1 MDEKLILLREEI
13 SKCRKCSL
21 AHSRHHVIFGEGNF
35 CAPIF
40 LIGEAPGREEDLIGR
55 PFVGESGLVLDKIL
69 AACGFTRNEH
79 VFISNVVKCRPPG
92 NRVPTHQQAVAC
104 LPWLMKQIELINPK
118 ILVLLG
124 ATALKYI
131 AGSDYR
137 ITRDR
142 GKWLN
147 CSGRLAMPVYH
158 PAALLRNPGLRRETW
173 EDFKKIVMKYRE
185 LVDPRHYSP
194 YM

>member
-1 MDEKLILLREEI
+1 MDEKLILLRDEI
-13 SKCRKCSL
+13 LKCRKCTL
-21 AHSRHHVIFGEGNF
+21 ARSRHHVIFGEGNL

-55 PFVGESGLVLDKIL
+55 PFVGKSGLLLDKIL

-92 NRVPTHQQAVAC
+92 NRVPTHPQAVAC
-104 LPWLMKQIELINPK
+104 LPWLLKQIELINPK

-142 GKWLN
+142 GKWIN
-147 CSGRLAMPVYH
+147 CAGRLAMPVYH

-185 LVDPRHYSP
+185 LIDPGHYSP